1 MSDFDFELENI
12 NASSDLVTFR
22 PVRDCYSNDYR
33 IRLQWDIGDCFD
45 PEALDYVGL
54 FNTEWN
60 SVDDYLAYKWAP
72 LIPQHAYTLRRRSVQ
87 FTDADFDVSIK
98 LTLFFSMISFI
109 YLNLNYKT
117 RSIQSTSF
125 MFSCCYVPRQILIP
139 QSSHVFKWT
148 R

>member
-45 PEALDYVGL
+45 PEELDYVGL

-60 SVDDYLAYKWAP
+60 SVDDFLAYKWAP
-72 LIPQHAYTLRRRSVQ
+72 LIPRHAYTLRRRSVQ
-87 FTDADFDVSIK
+87 FTDADLDVSIK
-98 LTLFFSMISFI
+98 LTLLFSIFSFI
-109 YLNLNYKT
+109 CS
-117 RSIQSTSF
+117 RQSTSNI
-125 MFSCCYVPRQILIP
+125 MF
-139 QSSHVFKWT
+139 
-148 R
+148 